1 MALLAAVLLVVS
13 SVDSFLNR
21 RTKSG
26 TQIFVELGLGGVI
39 FVANEMM
46 SCDVPLVSFII
57 SNVVVVLF
65 FFCQCKLSF
74 WLNQQVIQ

>member
-65 FFCQCKLSF
+65 FFASASCHF
-74 WLNQQVIQ
+74 G